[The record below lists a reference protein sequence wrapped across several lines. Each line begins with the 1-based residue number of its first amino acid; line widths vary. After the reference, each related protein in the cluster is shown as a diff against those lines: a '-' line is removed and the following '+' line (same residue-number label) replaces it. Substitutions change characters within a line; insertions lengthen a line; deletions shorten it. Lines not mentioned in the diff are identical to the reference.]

1 MLEHIAWVRGLRQ
14 CAVDEIALC
23 VTVECVALLLRSLLS
38 HGGDAHAAW
47 AAAATRSWRA
57 ADRHR
62 PWSIQRQPVLA
73 WRAVRSLHN
82 STTALLLPLTACP
95 HCT

>member
-1 MLEHIAWVRGLRQ
+1 MQQRCWNILHGFVA
-14 CAVDEIALC
+14 CASAQPVDTIALG
-23 VTVECVALLLRSLLS
+23 VTLGRVMLLLRSLLS

-73 WRAVRSLHN
+73 WWAVRSR
-82 STTALLLPLTACP
+82 LPTDN
-95 HCT
+95 